1 MNILKA
7 SRLHLVGINFLQIT
21 FIFLI
26 LGLIRYPIFLNSDHF
41 FTADEGIL
49 ASTIIDLLNGGP
61 VIFYYEFVKTF
72 GLTFG
77 LASLP
82 LISILGPTSLAFNL
96 PATLFYSLYL
106 WTTYLIARILI
117 PRTAY
122 LVFIMLIFTPFFLT
136 EMTTHNW
143 AHVPA
148 AFLGNLIFLFF
159 IKEKSCNKKNKVIIF
174 FLFFCMG
181 FAIYTYTYSLIFIL
195 TVGILYAL
203 THPDWFKIRERISTK
218 NLISFF
224 KNKKTKTE
232 LARQLFDTLIII
244 FFMAVLFS
252 YIFGGFGLDIAG
264 YSILQINNFN
274 KAGIQFLVLI
284 FI

>member
-1 MNILKA
+1 VNIIKA
-7 SRLHLVGINFLQIT
+7 RILYLVSVNFLQIT
-21 FIFLI
+21 FIFLV
-26 LGLIRYPIFLNSDHF
+26 LVLIRYPIFLNSDHF
-41 FTADEGIL
+41 FTADEGLL
-49 ASTIIDLLNGGP
+49 ASNLLEIFNEGP
-61 VIFYYEFVKTF
+61 VRFYYDS
-72 GLTFG
+72 GRTFG
-77 LASLP
+77 LAYALPSLP
-82 LISILGPTSLAFNL
+82 IISILGPTSLAYNL
-96 PATLFYSLYL
+96 PGTLFYSLYL

-122 LVFIMLIFTPFFLT
+122 LVFIMLIFTPWHIT
-136 EMTTHNW
+136 ELTTHNW

-159 IKEKSCNKKNKVIIF
+159 IKAKSCNNKNNVIIF

-181 FAIYTYTYSLIFIL
+181 LAIYTYTYSLIFIL
-195 TVGILYAL
+195 TVSILYAL

-252 YIFGGFGLDIAG
+252 YIYG
-264 YSILQINNFN
+264 
-274 KAGIQFLVLI
+274 
-284 FI
+284 

>member
-1 MNILKA
+1 
-7 SRLHLVGINFLQIT
+7 
-21 FIFLI
+21 
-26 LGLIRYPIFLNSDHF
+26 
-41 FTADEGIL
+41 
-49 ASTIIDLLNGGP
+49 
-61 VIFYYEFVKTF
+61 
-72 GLTFG
+72 
-77 LASLP
+77 
-82 LISILGPTSLAFNL
+82 
-96 PATLFYSLYL
+96 
-106 WTTYLIARILI
+106 
-117 PRTAY
+117 
-122 LVFIMLIFTPFFLT
+122 
-136 EMTTHNW
+136 MTTHNW
-143 AHVPA
+143 PHVPA

-159 IKEKSCNKKNKVIIF
+159 IKAKSCNKKNNVIIF

-232 LARQLFDTLIII
+232 LARQLFDALIII
-244 FFMAVLFS
+244 FFIAVLFS

-284 FI
+284 FIRILIDPKGSLYFFHNAKSYCVSSLQLKTTQVGLVAVSGFLFGLSPRIASILIGETSQGGQGHDVDFSPTKIFSHLLDLLTHHGPQLFGFDEPFQDLIFHPNGIHPIIVGILFLA